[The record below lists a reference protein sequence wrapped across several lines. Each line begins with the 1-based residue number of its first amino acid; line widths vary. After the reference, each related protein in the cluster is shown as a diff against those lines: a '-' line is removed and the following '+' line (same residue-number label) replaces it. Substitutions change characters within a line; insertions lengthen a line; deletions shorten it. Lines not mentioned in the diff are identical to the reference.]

1 MSIHSRGAPSAV
13 LDALERQRTSGV
25 PILHWFSGTKTE
37 LARADAL
44 GCWFSVGPAMLRSRK
59 GRELAAAMPVDRML
73 TETDAPFGRDGDSP
87 LMPWQA
93 YDCLNELADLKGL
106 TVDILRRQLIANLRR
121 LPKLVE

>member
-1 MSIHSRGAPSAV
+1 
-13 LDALERQRTSGV
+13 
-25 PILHWFSGTKTE
+25 
-37 LARADAL
+37 
-44 GCWFSVGPAMLRSRK
+44 MLRSRK